1 MESPA
6 LIDTPDLFCHTFP
19 GNRAMQEYRK
29 IIHVDMDAFYA
40 SVEQRD
46 NPSLKGKPVIV
57 GGEPDSRG
65 VVAACSYEA
74 RRSGIHS
81 AMSSA
86 RAYRLCPQAV
96 FLPPRFDVYHAV
108 SQEIMGI
115 FCTYTDCVEPL
126 SLDEAFLDVTVNK
139 RGIALATRIAQD
151 IRAQIRQ
158 KTLLTASAGV
168 SYNKFLAKAASDFD
182 KPDGITVV
190 TPDRALSFIANLP
203 IRKFYGVGKV
213 TEARMYSLGI
223 RTGADLMTIPRED
236 LIRGF
241 GKTGEFFYHIARG
254 YDPRPVVAERERK
267 SIGKEVTLSEDTD
280 DVDLITGIIADL
292 SRRVSR
298 IMKQESLTARTVTLK
313 MKYHD
318 FQSITRSI
326 TRRSPVHDPETITR
340 EALLLLKDTEAG
352 AKKVRLL
359 GVSLSHFPDNDRQA
373 GKYIQLLLPF
383 D

>member
-1 MESPA
+1 
-6 LIDTPDLFCHTFP
+6 
-19 GNRAMQEYRK
+19 MQRK

-40 SVEQRD
+40 SVELLSRPMLRGQ
-46 NPSLKGKPVIV
+46 PVIV
-57 GGEPDSRG
+57 GGSGSRG
-65 VVAACSYEA
+65 VVLSATYEA
-74 RRSGIHS
+74 RAFGVRAA

-108 SQEIMGI
+108 SQEIMEI

-139 RGIALATRIAQD
+139 KGIALATRIAQD
-151 IRAQIRQ
+151 IRAQIRR

-190 TPDRALSFIANLP
+190 TPNRALSFIANLP

-254 YDPRPVVAERERK
+254 CDPRPVVAQRERK

-326 TRRSPVHDPETITR
+326 TRRSPVLDPETITR

-359 GVSLSHFPDNDRQA
+359 GVSLSHFPDSDRPA
-373 GKYIQLLLPF
+373 GKYVQLLLPF